1 MTRYGKRILEI
12 VEASRSHLTAEEV
25 FQALRRQAPGVS
37 LATVYNNLNRLWAQ
51 GEIRRVSVEGMAD
64 RYDRVVRHD
73 HLVCK
78 GCGRLVDLDLGDL
91 SRQLEQRAG
100 IPILGYDLKLLY
112 LCPACRRKGE
122 EPPAGADSFR

>member
-122 EPPAGADSFR
+122 EPPAGEDSFR